1 MFEKQLD
8 EIQRKC
14 RNFTHLSSQFFE
26 ATHLFTT
33 FESQWLKEL
42 NTATKK
48 IMTEVIQWTRQLQI
62 PLIGITY
69 I

>member
-14 RNFTHLSSQFFE
+14 RNFTYLSSQFFE

-48 IMTEVIQWTRQLQI
+48 IMTEVIQWTKQLQI
-62 PLIGITY
+62 PVIGITY